1 MWAEVE
7 HIIERLVRAQDLGV
21 LRVNEILDVDLRRT
35 LDTPLTRRYKAT
47 ISAGPFREVELRVI
61 PETGLSFLALRA
73 NPDHPIVTRVEDLRG
88 FGAPRWTAVEPNA
101 PPEGKVSECYAL
113 PGMELRVG
121 YRTQSRQLEAVS
133 LGQESSPGG

>member
-7 HIIERLVRAQDLGV
+7 HIIQRLVRGQDLGV
-21 LRVNEILDVDLRRT
+21 TRVNEVLDAELRLT

-47 ISAGPFREVELRVI
+47 IPAGPFRDVELRVI

-73 NPDHPIVTRVEDLRG
+73 NPDHPTVTNAEDLRG
-88 FGAPRWTAVEPNA
+88 FGAPKWTAVEPNA
-101 PPEGKVSECYAL
+101 PPEGKVSECYML

-121 YRTQSRQLEAVS
+121 YRAQSRLLEAVS
-133 LGQESSPGG
+133 LGQESPPGE